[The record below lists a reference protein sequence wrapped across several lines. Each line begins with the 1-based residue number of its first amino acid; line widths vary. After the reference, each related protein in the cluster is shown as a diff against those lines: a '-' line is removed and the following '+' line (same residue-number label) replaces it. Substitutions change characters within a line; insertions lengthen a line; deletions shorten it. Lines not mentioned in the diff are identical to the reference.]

1 MIMENRSLAKV
12 RKLSKEVAEQ
22 LLGKIIP
29 FWRSLRDDR
38 WGGWYGYVSYEL
50 ETDRDAVKG
59 CILNSR
65 ITWFF
70 ASVYR
75 YIREGL
81 ITREQCLAHGF
92 TDEDIRREA
101 EHGWNF
107 LRERCLDQKNGGI
120 YWSLRAD
127 GTPEDTTKHTYNQAF
142 AIYALC
148 ACHEALGGEEA
159 LKLALELF
167 ALIEEKCTDENG
179 YLEAFTV
186 DFSPESNEKLSEN
199 GVLAA
204 RTMNTL
210 LHVFEAYTQLYK
222 VSGNGRVRECLCRI
236 LNIFREKVYNPRL
249 HRQEVFF
256 DENYRSL
263 LDLHSYGHDIETAWL
278 MDLGLWVLNDPACTK
293 ACSSVTEDLTEQIL
307 RTAFDGHS
315 LANECDRGEVNVHR
329 VWWVQAEAVVGFF
342 NGWQKNPKRV
352 DYLETALALWEFIQ
366 RYVVDEREGSEWFW
380 EVDEKGN
387 PFPGRP
393 VAEPWKCPY
402 HNGRMCLEIIKRA
415 GQAAEEMGGGL
426 RACAETDWDRE
437 DCYGKNT

>member
-1 MIMENRSLAKV
+1 MIMENRSLAKA

-142 AIYALC
+142 EIGRA
-148 ACHEALGGEEA
+148 
-159 LKLALELF
+159 
-167 ALIEEKCTDENG
+167 
-179 YLEAFTV
+179 
-186 DFSPESNEKLSEN
+186 
-199 GVLAA
+199 
-204 RTMNTL
+204 
-210 LHVFEAYTQLYK
+210 HV
-222 VSGNGRVRECLCRI
+222 
-236 LNIFREKVYNPRL
+236 
-249 HRQEVFF
+249 
-256 DENYRSL
+256 
-263 LDLHSYGHDIETAWL
+263 
-278 MDLGLWVLNDPACTK
+278 
-293 ACSSVTEDLTEQIL
+293 
-307 RTAFDGHS
+307 
-315 LANECDRGEVNVHR
+315 
-329 VWWVQAEAVVGFF
+329 
-342 NGWQKNPKRV
+342 
-352 DYLETALALWEFIQ
+352 
-366 RYVVDEREGSEWFW
+366 
-380 EVDEKGN
+380 
-387 PFPGRP
+387 
-393 VAEPWKCPY
+393 
-402 HNGRMCLEIIKRA
+402 
-415 GQAAEEMGGGL
+415 
-426 RACAETDWDRE
+426 
-437 DCYGKNT
+437 